1 MFKRRV
7 GELAKRPL
15 IVPADATVTQAADLM
30 VRADVSCLAAVTG
43 AKVVGFV
50 TERELVRHLDVD
62 LDPGTSVREILSR
75 SVGGGILKDLSTHE
89 ALKIM
94 LDRRQRHLPVIDV
107 GGSLLG
113 VVTDKELVDA
123 LAVDFM
129 VESIDCR
136 AIMRTDPVC
145 LTPGQSVQAA
155 LDRMRE
161 ANIGSV
167 LVTEAGKAVGIFTER
182 DALRAIMGRPERL
195 TDPVSGYM
203 NSPVVCVPVEA
214 MVYKVILYMR
224 QKGVRRLAVVEPDG
238 RLAGVLTQPD
248 ILQYAR
254 RMG

>member
-30 VRADVSCLAAVTG
+30 VRADVSCLAVVTG

-50 TERELVRHLDVD
+50 TERELVRRLDVD
-62 LDPGTSVREILSR
+62 LDPASPVRDVLSR
-75 SVGGGILKDLSTHE
+75 TVGGGILKDLSANE
-89 ALKIM
+89 AIKTM
-94 LDRRQRHLPVIDV
+94 LERKVRHLPVIDV
-107 GGSLLG
+107 GGSLIG

-129 VESIDCR
+129 VENVDCR
-136 AIMRTDPVC
+136 AVMRPTPVI
-145 LTPGQSVQAA
+145 LSPEQSVQTA

-161 ANIGSV
+161 TGVGSV
-167 LVTEAGKAVGIFTER
+167 LVVTDGKAAGIFTER
-182 DALRAIMGRPERL
+182 DALRAIMGLPERL
-195 TDPVSGYM
+195 ADPVSAYM
-203 NSPVVCVPVEA
+203 SRPVVSVPAEA

-224 QKGVRRLAVVEPDG
+224 QKGVRRLAVTEADG

-248 ILQYAR
+248 ILLYAR

>member
-43 AKVVGFV
+43 AKVVGFI
-50 TERELVRHLDVD
+50 TERELTHRLDVD
-62 LDPGTSVREILSR
+62 LDPGTPVREVLSR
-75 SVGGGILKDLSTHE
+75 DVGGGILKDLPTDE
-89 ALKIM
+89 AIKIM
-94 LDRRQRHLPVIDV
+94 LERRQRHLPVVDL

-129 VESIDCR
+129 VENVDCR
-136 AIMRTDPVC
+136 AVMRPNPLC
-145 LTPGQSVQAA
+145 LKPSQSIQEA

-161 ANIGSV
+161 TGASSV
-167 LVTEAGKAVGIFTER
+167 LAVQDGKALGIFTER

-195 TDPVSGYM
+195 ADPLAAHM
-203 NSPVVCVPVEA
+203 ASPVVGVPADA
-214 MVYKVILYMR
+214 MVYKVILFMR
-224 QKGVRRLAVVEPDG
+224 QKGVRRLAVTEADG
-238 RLAGVLTQPD
+238 RLAGLLAQPD
-248 ILQYAR
+248 ILVYAR